1 VLKMHVAAL
10 FSGPLIA
17 LGKIG
22 LLVRC
27 RYRLA
32 RQHQPERIRANM
44 NPPHSLRMSRAQP
57 GRHPRADITAA
68 SKKSLVS

>member
-1 VLKMHVAAL
+1 MHVAAF

-22 LLVRC
+22 LLALCRC
-27 RYRLA
+27 RLA
-32 RQHQPERIRANM
+32 RHQPERIRANM

-68 SKKSLVS
+68 GKKSLVS